1 MLATK
6 PAAQSQPAST
16 ATLSKMTTSPNTSSC
31 TTIRI
36 SFTAREHANL
46 SRAAQAAYQS
56 PDAFVNHAVARYID
70 VHRSDRWEFDTEDW
84 EPEAEFDLADHSAAP
99 GARIEV
105 DFNSRE
111 MRQISA
117 AADIAGEPLHDFIDH
132 ALRTCISR
140 TLAQHPNPGQ
150 EAQRD
155 SPPPA
160 ALSIEFSPD
169 DYQTL
174 LDTAQLDGMR
184 PTEFVQIAVGA
195 AIMTQRL
202 QRLRASRL
210 NEDWGPDANHKR
222 RATAFTTVQ
231 VSRDG
236 DQLDDLLAAA
246 QLADEDSINFIRRAV
261 RERVVA
267 LLINAESS

>member
-46 SRAAQAAYQS
+46 SRAAQAACQS

-70 VHRSDRWEFDTEDW
+70 VRRSDRWEFDAEDW
-84 EPEAEFDLADHSAAP
+84 EPEAEFDLADHSTAP
-99 GARIEV
+99 GARIEI

-117 AADIAGEPLHDFIDH
+117 AVDIAGEPLHDFIDH
-132 ALRTCISR
+132 ALRACISR

-155 SPPPA
+155 TPPPV
-160 ALSIEFSPD
+160 ALSVKFSSAD
-169 DYQTL
+169 HQAL
-174 LDTAQLDGMR
+174 RNAAQLDGMQ
-184 PTEFVQIAVGA
+184 PAKFAQIAVGA
-195 AIMTQRL
+195 AIMIQRL

-222 RATAFTTVQ
+222 GATAFTTVQ
-231 VSRDG
+231 VSRNG
-236 DQLDDLLAAA
+236 DQLDDLLATA
-246 QLADEDSINFIRRAV
+246 QLADEDSISFIRRAV
-261 RERVVA
+261 CEKVVA
-267 LLINAESS
+267 LLMNAESS

>member
-16 ATLSKMTTSPNTSSC
+16 ATLSKMPTSPNAPPR

-56 PDAFVNHAVARYID
+56 PDAFVNHAVAQYID
-70 VHRSDRWEFDTEDW
+70 VRRSDRWEFDAEDW
-84 EPEAEFDLADHSAAP
+84 EPEAEFDLADHPTAP
-99 GARIEV
+99 GVRIEV

-117 AADIAGEPLHDFIDH
+117 AGDIAGEPLHDFIDH

-140 TLAQHPNPGQ
+140 TLAQYPNPGQ

-155 SPPPA
+155 SPPPV
-160 ALSIEFSPD
+160 ALSVKFSSAD
-169 DYQTL
+169 HQAL
-174 LDTAQLDGMR
+174 CNAARLDGMQ

-210 NEDWGPDANHKR
+210 NEDWGPDANHEHG
-222 RATAFTTVQ
+222 ATAFTTMQ

-236 DQLDDLLAAA
+236 EQLDDLLATA
-246 QLADEDSINFIRRAV
+246 QLADEDSISFIRRAV